1 LLAQAHA
8 NRPIGNR
15 GDAGAFAVRADARGG
30 SRPDGRIR
38 RTASEEITAL
48 GRLLIGRYG
57 MVPRAVELLA
67 RDVDRLDL
75 FVSALHAF
83 RLEIAG
89 VVYARIV
96 QEEVV
101 YIRSVNQRLCD
112 RIQEH
117 SRIILTPR
125 YAEYRK
131 WVESKRITT
140 VAYKPPLI
148 AWPLDC
154 RPPRSGSRID
164 CRVPSEICGTDWI
177 RAAGQN
183 GRCHG

>member
-1 LLAQAHA
+1 
-8 NRPIGNR
+8 
-15 GDAGAFAVRADARGG
+15 
-30 SRPDGRIR
+30 
-38 RTASEEITAL
+38 
-48 GRLLIGRYG
+48 

-67 RDVDRLDL
+67 SDVDRLDR

-101 YIRSVNQRLCD
+101 YIRSVDQRLCD

-117 SRIILTPR
+117 LRIILTPR

-131 WVESKRITT
+131 WVEGKRITT

-148 AWPLDC
+148 EVLGRLIPVHRALEAALIAEFHPRFVAQTGSVRPDKLAGAMRRTPPSSTIVATTKVTLDEVEK
-154 RPPRSGSRID
+154 IML
-164 CRVPSEICGTDWI
+164 
-177 RAAGQN
+177 
-183 GRCHG
+183 